1 MPLKTASWARENH
14 CWIWTE
20 YERFY
25 FSYCRLCFGSMH
37 IVSTEK
43 MVRTLTKLCHR
54 GTVALRAKAH
64 QKYAIAISAENRHQS
79 TYGIIRQD
87 TLNIMLML
95 FPIFKSVLPCL
106 SSNPLSQS
114 SCECPMR
121 IPYPHLQRMAYVMA
135 KLLS

>member
-1 MPLKTASWARENH
+1 
-14 CWIWTE
+14 
-20 YERFY
+20 
-25 FSYCRLCFGSMH
+25 MH

-87 TLNIMLML
+87 TVQIH
-95 FPIFKSVLPCL
+95 VLPVGYDVNFISPILESC
-106 SSNPLSQS
+106 SS
-114 SCECPMR
+114 
-121 IPYPHLQRMAYVMA
+121 YP
-135 KLLS
+135 

>member
-1 MPLKTASWARENH
+1 MPLKPASWARENH

-37 IVSTEK
+37 IVFSEK
-43 MVRTLTKLCHR
+43 LVRPLTKLCLR

-87 TLNIMLML
+87 TVHLHALAVGYNVD
-95 FPIFKSVLPCL
+95 FVSPIFKSILSCL

-121 IPYPHLQRMAYVMA
+121 IPDRKSVV
-135 KLLS
+135 

>member
-1 MPLKTASWARENH
+1 
-14 CWIWTE
+14 
-20 YERFY
+20 
-25 FSYCRLCFGSMH
+25 MH

-87 TLNIMLML
+87 TVHLH
-95 FPIFKSVLPCL
+95 VLPVEYD
-106 SSNPLSQS
+106 SDFVF
-114 SCECPMR
+114 
-121 IPYPHLQRMAYVMA
+121 PYFRTCFCHVYNQTHFRN
-135 KLLS
+135 